1 MPTSGKAHIEDRA
14 LYKSKLWD
22 ELSQTEN
29 EYFSSYDCHRFSKF
43 KLKIKIELT
52 WEFKEIKI
60 KDFDLLELT
69 IENRLIRY
77 SSKCKC
83 KKCKTTQSI
92 EKYSPICRIIFL
104 FMSHIQLVF
113 DYF

>member
-1 MPTSGKAHIEDRA
+1 MPTSGVKHTQNRA

-43 KLKIKIELT
+43 QFSKIKIELT
-52 WEFKEIKI
+52 WRIQRNQN

-77 SSKCKC
+77 SSKCKNV
-83 KKCKTTQSI
+83 K
-92 EKYSPICRIIFL
+92 
-104 FMSHIQLVF
+104 M
-113 DYF
+113 